1 MIEVNQII
9 KNLIPTEP
17 VTVIK
22 VQALGNMYSI
32 RYTGVTT
39 NKTSSKVITKEQ
51 FESLE
56 VLTSEG
62 EFNFKGNPEKFVMY
76 AEAERIHS
84 AYQFDP
90 LFAINCSVVDPL
102 PHQVEAVYKFLLPQP
117 KIRFLLADDT
127 GAGKTIMTGLLLKEL
142 IMRGIVERILIITP
156 GGLTKQWQEDEMG
169 VKFNIPFTL
178 VNRSLFTADPNIF
191 RTANKIVTSID
202 FISREDV
209 LSVVSNTSWDMV
221 IFDESHKL
229 SAYEY
234 GQKTYKSKRYETAY
248 VLSQQCEHM
257 LLLTATPHRGRTDT
271 FKKLLQL
278 LDEDIFATDDV
289 ATERVKELSK
299 DGLNKFFIRRL
310 KGDMKDWNGNP
321 LYKNRFTKT
330 ISYQLTPEEKYLYDQ
345 VTNYLTQRKEE
356 ATEEKNIHVT
366 LALAVMQRR
375 LVSSIFA
382 IKNTLFKRWNALQ
395 GIVDEVNK
403 NPNIWKQRQKLELV
417 DVDNM
422 DQYDDLEDDEKDAL
436 DNILSDPKKFKL
448 FTTSKSLGEIA
459 NEAQEV
465 KRLYD
470 IANQLYNQNQEEKK
484 YIQLKELL
492 KSQGVIYGQKL
503 VIFTEHKDTLLYLQ
517 ERLTNNGYKVA
528 VIHGGLSVDD
538 RRASQWQFMAP
549 DTQILIATDAAGE
562 GINLQFCR
570 LLINWD
576 IPWNPNRLEQRMGR
590 IHRYVQ
596 KEDVLVFNMV
606 ADNTREGQVL
616 SKLLTKLDIIRESMG
631 DDRVYDVI
639 QDVLKD
645 VSLEAI
651 ISSVFDGKKSDLDL
665 FLNQNNQQLESEFK
679 NRIEEQQNAIAHSE
693 VDYKDARILKEDS
706 DEKRLQ
712 PIYIQLFFERA
723 FRYLGGQYDAVQK
736 GIYKITSIPDIL
748 SKQLKESYN
757 ILADNL
763 SQLLFCFD
771 KQIFL
776 DYQNTAAILGKVHYI
791 NPGNALFDALVD
803 CVRKEFKE
811 EMLKG
816 TILVSP
822 EDTEEYFAF
831 FVKNQITDNRP
842 NKGDDSIANE
852 LLSFIYQTTDGSY
865 HSTSPAKFLDLHAP
879 SQFAKEILPPETVQS
894 HEVMSWAFENITLP
908 LFEETKV
915 KVEEDSAKR
924 QEYLRTAFSQI
935 IMDLDIAINEM
946 QMKAFMG
953 DMKLQE
959 KLLHKIERKKELM
972 HKREERIAEM
982 GQMTEVSPKEPE
994 IIGCAYVVPLSQ
1006 VEYEQHFHMKRD
1018 EEVEAIAMQV
1028 AMEYE
1033 TSQGRTP
1040 GDVSKQNLGYDIK
1053 SIDAYEMKRYIEVK
1067 GRATTDGVMLSENE
1081 WNRLAQLGNKAWLYI
1096 VVNCKTTP
1104 ELYRIQN
1111 PAERLSFEKM
1121 SKGVQYY
1128 LPLEEWQ
1135 QKYIK
1140 KLTAIFDTIEYQTS
1154 DVVSVMF
1161 AHQSTEAWT
1170 TLCNSIL
1177 GARMNITGSWP
1188 MDTEMAN
1195 RSLGLAAAALESSVT
1210 VSCRPSERNGF
1221 ETFKR
1226 VKKAIETKVTEE
1238 VNALYELGFRGA
1250 DLLTACFGQAVSEF
1264 GKYETVEKADGSE
1277 VTVGELLEL
1286 ARTAA
1291 FNALLRGFD
1300 GDEYTRFYIGW
1311 LQMNGIGDTDFD
1323 DAAKFARVGMSV
1335 NISDI
1340 FDKHLL
1346 IRTGNKQHL
1355 ATYKERVVKD
1365 KLGIEASDPLIDQ
1378 VHRAMDNWHSGDR
1391 GKLLRHIKVVG
1402 SEASS
1407 PFWRVLAS
1415 LKELLPEGDDL
1426 TQVQGLISNSADL
1439 IQHCSDEITY
1449 TQGTLFE

>member
-1 MIEVNQII
+1 MVEVNQIV

-17 VTVIK
+17 VTIIK
-22 VQALGNMYSI
+22 LQALGNMYSI
-32 RYTGVTT
+32 KYTGINT
-39 NKTSSKVITKEQ
+39 NKTSTKVITKNQ
-51 FESLE
+51 FEALE
-56 VLTSEG
+56 VLTAEG

-142 IMRGIVERILIITP
+142 IMRGIIERILIVTP

-191 RTANKIVTSID
+191 RTADKVVTSID
-202 FISREDV
+202 FISREDI
-209 LSVVSNTSWDMV
+209 LAVVGNTSWDMV
-221 IFDESHKL
+221 IFDEAHKL

-234 GQKTYKSKRYETAY
+234 GQKTYKSKRYEAAY
-248 VLSQQCEHM
+248 ILSKQCEHL

-278 LDEDIFATDDV
+278 LDEDIFATDDM
-289 ATERVKELSK
+289 ASDRVKELSK

-310 KGDMKDWNGNP
+310 KEDMKDWDGHP

-330 ISYQLTPEEKYLYDQ
+330 VSYQLTPEEKYLYDQ
-345 VTNYLTQRKEE
+345 VTNYLTRRKEE
-356 ATEEKNIHVT
+356 ATEEKNIHVS

-375 LVSSIFA
+375 LVSSIYA
-382 IKNTLFKRWNALQ
+382 IKNTLYKRWNALQ

-448 FTTSKSLGEIA
+448 FTTSKSLAEIA
-459 NEAQEV
+459 SEAQEV

-470 IANQLYNQNQEEKK
+470 IASQLYNRNQEEKK
-484 YIQLKELL
+484 YVQLKELL
-492 KSQGVIYGQKL
+492 KSQGVIDGEKL
-503 VIFTEHKDTLLYLQ
+503 VIFTEHKDTLIYLQ

-528 VIHGGLSVDD
+528 VIHGGLSVDE
-538 RRASQWQFMAP
+538 RRAAQWEFMSP
-549 DTQILIATDAAGE
+549 ETQILIATDAAGE

-590 IHRYVQ
+590 IHRYGQ
-596 KEDVLVFNMV
+596 KKDVLVFNMV

-616 SKLLTKLDIIRESMG
+616 AKLLMKLDIIRESMG

-651 ISSVFDGKKSDLDL
+651 ISSVFDGKESDFDR
-665 FLNQNNQQLESEFK
+665 FLAQNNQQIEQAFK
-679 NRIEEQQNAIAHSE
+679 CRIEEQQKAIAHSP

-723 FRYLGGQYDAVQK
+723 FKYLGGRYETIQK
-736 GIYKITSIPDIL
+736 GIYKITTIPEIL

-791 NPGNALFDALVD
+791 NPGNALFDALTD
-803 CVRKEFKE
+803 CVRKNFKE

-822 EDTEEYFAF
+822 EDTEEYLAF

-842 NKGDDSIANE
+842 NKGNDSIANE
-852 LLSFIYQTTDGSY
+852 QLSFIYQKTDGTY
-865 HSTSPAKFLDLHAP
+865 YNTSPAKFLDLHAP
-879 SQFAKEILPPETVQS
+879 SQFAKEILPPATVQS
-894 HEVMSWAFENITLP
+894 QDVMNWAFEHITLP
-908 LFEETKV
+908 LLEETKL
-915 KVEEDSAKR
+915 KVEKDATKR
-924 QEYLRTAFSQI
+924 KEYLSSAFTQI
-935 IMDLDIAINEM
+935 IMDIDSTINEM

-953 DMKLQE
+953 DVKLQE
-959 KLLHKIERKKELM
+959 KLRYKMERKAELM
-972 HKREERIAEM
+972 HKREARMLEM
-982 GQMTEVSPKEPE
+982 EQMTEVSPKEPE
-994 IIGCAYVVPLSQ
+994 IIGCAYVVPLTQ
-1006 VEYEQHFHMKRD
+1006 VEYVHHFHMTRD
-1018 EEVEAIAMQV
+1018 DEVEEIAMQV
-1028 AMEYE
+1028 AMDYE
-1033 TSQGRTP
+1033 TAQDRTP
-1040 GDVSKQNLGYDIK
+1040 EDVSRQNVGYDIK
-1053 SIDAYEMKRYIEVK
+1053 SVDAYGMKRYIEVK
-1067 GRATTDGVMLSENE
+1067 GRAGTDGVMLSENE
-1081 WNRLAQLGNKAWLYI
+1081 WNRLAQLGDKAWLYI
-1096 VVNCKTTP
+1096 VVDCKTTP
-1104 ELYRIQN
+1104 QLYQIQN
-1111 PAERLSFEKM
+1111 PAKNLSFEKI

-1128 LPLEEWQ
+1128 LPLHEW
-1135 QKYIK
+1135 KRK
-1140 KLTAIFDTIEYQTS
+1140 
-1154 DVVSVMF
+1154 
-1161 AHQSTEAWT
+1161 
-1170 TLCNSIL
+1170 
-1177 GARMNITGSWP
+1177 
-1188 MDTEMAN
+1188 
-1195 RSLGLAAAALESSVT
+1195 
-1210 VSCRPSERNGF
+1210 F
-1221 ETFKR
+1221 E
-1226 VKKAIETKVTEE
+1226 
-1238 VNALYELGFRGA
+1238 
-1250 DLLTACFGQAVSEF
+1250 
-1264 GKYETVEKADGSE
+1264 
-1277 VTVGELLEL
+1277 
-1286 ARTAA
+1286 
-1291 FNALLRGFD
+1291 
-1300 GDEYTRFYIGW
+1300 
-1311 LQMNGIGDTDFD
+1311 
-1323 DAAKFARVGMSV
+1323 
-1335 NISDI
+1335 
-1340 FDKHLL
+1340 
-1346 IRTGNKQHL
+1346 
-1355 ATYKERVVKD
+1355 
-1365 KLGIEASDPLIDQ
+1365 
-1378 VHRAMDNWHSGDR
+1378 
-1391 GKLLRHIKVVG
+1391 
-1402 SEASS
+1402 
-1407 PFWRVLAS
+1407 
-1415 LKELLPEGDDL
+1415 
-1426 TQVQGLISNSADL
+1426 
-1439 IQHCSDEITY
+1439 
-1449 TQGTLFE
+1449 